1 MAARIPQI
9 DAGNGVGPL
18 GCEPRKA
25 AERGRL
31 NPKMFN
37 SFLDG
42 SKPAIE
48 SSAIANA
55 TGLLVPTNGL
65 QFPVGGA
72 EDLANIMRPVSE
84 GGALEQKGMVEVA
97 SALTRKASRCPMM

>member
-18 GCEPRKA
+18 GCEPRRPSA
-25 AERGRL
+25 
-31 NPKMFN
+31 
-37 SFLDG
+37 DG
-42 SKPAIE
+42 SIQRCSTRFWTAPKPAIE

-72 EDLANIMRPVSE
+72 EDLANIMRPKSE
-84 GGALEQKGMVEVA
+84 GGCA
-97 SALTRKASRCPMM
+97 